1 MHIRRLTITLPARM
15 KHGAHHEARAIGE
28 AIAQALHANGGEAR
42 DIALPGHGQSG
53 LTLAARV
60 GAALPKPRGGQGHG
74 G

>member
-15 KHGAHHEARAIGE
+15 KHTAHHDARAIAE
-28 AIAQALHANGGEAR
+28 AVAQALHANGGEVR
-42 DIALPGHGQSG
+42 DITVPGRGQSG
-53 LTLAARV
+53 LTLATRV